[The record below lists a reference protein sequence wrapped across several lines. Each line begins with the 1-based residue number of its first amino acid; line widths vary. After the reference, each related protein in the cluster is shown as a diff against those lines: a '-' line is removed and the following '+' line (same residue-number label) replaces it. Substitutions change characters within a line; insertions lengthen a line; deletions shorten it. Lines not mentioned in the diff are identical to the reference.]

1 MGKLQ
6 RKKTSA
12 GKKKKKQSVDKA
24 PSSKA
29 GIDDDASSKTGL
41 MLNSVRGIKKT
52 HTLSLKKS
60 SSTARSES
68 SKLEGNFLGR
78 LFVAGPLQK
87 PLQFLREV
95 KVELNKVTWPTRKQT
110 IGSTLV
116 VIILVMI
123 ISFFLGIVDI
133 GLSSL
138 IGVVLK

>member
-1 MGKLQ
+1 MGRLQ
-6 RKKTSA
+6 RKKTFT
-12 GKKKKKQSVDKA
+12 GKKKKKQSVDRVS
-24 PSSKA
+24 SSKA
-29 GIDDDASSKTGL
+29 EIDADSSKTGL
-41 MLNSVRGIKKT
+41 ILDSVRGIKKAK
-52 HTLSLKKS
+52 TLSLKKS

-68 SKLEGNFLGR
+68 KKLEGNFFDR

>member
-1 MGKLQ
+1 MGRLQ

-12 GKKKKKQSVDKA
+12 GKKKKKQSVDRA

-29 GIDDDASSKTGL
+29 GIDAASPKTGL
-41 MLNSVRGIKKT
+41 ISDSVRGIKKAQI
-52 HTLSLKKS
+52 LSLKKS

-68 SKLEGNFLGR
+68 RKPEGNFLDR

-87 PLQFLREV
+87 SLQFLREV

-116 VIILVMI
+116 VIVLVMI
-123 ISFFLGIVDI
+123 ISVFLGIVDI

>member
-1 MGKLQ
+1 MGRLQ

-12 GKKKKKQSVDKA
+12 GKKKKKQSVDRA

-29 GIDDDASSKTGL
+29 EIDAASSKTGL
-41 MLNSVRGIKKT
+41 MLDSVRGIKKT
-52 HTLSLKKS
+52 QTLSLKKS

-68 SKLEGNFLGR
+68 RKLEGNFLGR
-78 LFVAGPLQK
+78 LFIVGSLQK
-87 PLQFLREV
+87 SLQFLREV

-116 VIILVMI
+116 VIILVII

-138 IGVVLK
+138 IGVVIK

>member
-1 MGKLQ
+1 MGRLQ

-12 GKKKKKQSVDKA
+12 GKKKKKQSVDRA
-24 PSSKA
+24 PSSEA
-29 GIDDDASSKTGL
+29 EIDAASPKTGL
-41 MLNSVRGIKKT
+41 ISDSVRGIKKAQ
-52 HTLSLKKS
+52 TLSLKKS

-68 SKLEGNFLGR
+68 RKLEGNFLDR

-87 PLQFLREV
+87 SLQFLREV
-95 KVELNKVTWPTRKQT
+95 KVELKKVTWPTRKQT

>member
-1 MGKLQ
+1 MGRLQ

-12 GKKKKKQSVDKA
+12 GKKKKKQSVDRA

-29 GIDDDASSKTGL
+29 EIDAASPKTGL
-41 MLNSVRGIKKT
+41 ISDSVRGIKKAQ
-52 HTLSLKKS
+52 TLSLKKS

-68 SKLEGNFLGR
+68 RKLEGNFLDR

-87 PLQFLREV
+87 SLQFLREV
-95 KVELNKVTWPTRKQT
+95 KVELKKVTWPTRKQT

>member
-1 MGKLQ
+1 MVRLQ

-29 GIDDDASSKTGL
+29 GIDAASQKTGL
-41 MLNSVRGIKKT
+41 ISDSVSGIKKAQ
-52 HTLSLKKS
+52 TLSLKKS
-60 SSTARSES
+60 SGAARSES
-68 SKLEGNFLGR
+68 KKFEGNFQGMF
-78 LFVAGPLQK
+78 FVAGALQK
-87 PLQFLREV
+87 SLQFLREV

-123 ISFFLGIVDI
+123 ISFFLGIIDI

>member
-1 MGKLQ
+1 MGRLQ
-6 RKKTSA
+6 RKKSSA
-12 GKKKKKQSVDKA
+12 GKKKKKQSVDRA

-29 GIDDDASSKTGL
+29 GINAATQKTGL
-41 MLNSVRGIKKT
+41 ISDSVRGIKKAQ
-52 HTLSLKKS
+52 TLSLKKS
-60 SSTARSES
+60 SSTVRSES
-68 SKLEGNFLGR
+68 RKLEGNFLGR
-78 LFVAGPLQK
+78 LFVARSLQK
-87 PLQFLREV
+87 SLQFLREV

>member
-1 MGKLQ
+1 MGRLQ

-12 GKKKKKQSVDKA
+12 GKKNKKQSVDSA
-24 PSSKA
+24 PSSNA
-29 GIDDDASSKTGL
+29 GIGAASQKTSL
-41 MLNSVRGIKKT
+41 ISDSVRGLKKT
-52 HTLSLKKS
+52 QTLSLKKS

-68 SKLEGNFLGR
+68 GKLKENFLGR
-78 LFVAGPLQK
+78 LFIAGPLQK

-110 IGSTLV
+110 IGSTVV

-123 ISFFLGIVDI
+123 ISLFLGVVDI

>member
-12 GKKKKKQSVDKA
+12 GKKKKIVDKA
-24 PSSKA
+24 LSSKP
-29 GIDDDASSKTGL
+29 GIDAASPTTGL
-41 MLNSVRGIKKT
+41 ISDSVRGIKKAQ
-52 HTLSLKKS
+52 TLSMKKS

-68 SKLEGNFLGR
+68 RKLEGNFFGR

-87 PLQFLREV
+87 SLQFLREV

>member
-1 MGKLQ
+1 MGRLQ

-12 GKKKKKQSVDKA
+12 GKKKKKQSVDRA

-29 GIDDDASSKTGL
+29 EIDAASPKTGL
-41 MLNSVRGIKKT
+41 ISDSVRGIKKAQ
-52 HTLSLKKS
+52 TLSLKKS

-68 SKLEGNFLGR
+68 RKLEGNFLDR

-87 PLQFLREV
+87 SLQFLREV
-95 KVELNKVTWPTRKQT
+95 KVELKKVTWPTRKQT

-138 IGVVLK
+138 IGVVIK

>member
-1 MGKLQ
+1 MGRLQ

-12 GKKKKKQSVDKA
+12 GKKKKKQSVDRA
-24 PSSKA
+24 PSSEA
-29 GIDDDASSKTGL
+29 EIDAASPKTGL
-41 MLNSVRGIKKT
+41 ISDSVRGIKKAQ
-52 HTLSLKKS
+52 TLSLKKS

-68 SKLEGNFLGR
+68 RKLEGNFLDR

-87 PLQFLREV
+87 SLQFLREV
-95 KVELNKVTWPTRKQT
+95 KVELKKVTWPTRKQT

-138 IGVVLK
+138 IGVVIK

>member
-1 MGKLQ
+1 MGRLQ

-12 GKKKKKQSVDKA
+12 GKKKKKQSADRA

-29 GIDDDASSKTGL
+29 EIDAASPKTGL
-41 MLNSVRGIKKT
+41 ISDSVRGIKKAQ
-52 HTLSLKKS
+52 TLSLKKS

-68 SKLEGNFLGR
+68 RKLEGNFMDR

-87 PLQFLREV
+87 SLQFLREV
-95 KVELNKVTWPTRKQT
+95 KVELKKVTWPTRKQT

>member
-1 MGKLQ
+1 MGRLQ
-6 RKKTSA
+6 RKKASA
-12 GKKKKKQSVDKA
+12 GKKKKKQSVDRVS
-24 PSSKA
+24 SSKA
-29 GIDDDASSKTGL
+29 EIDAASSKTGL
-41 MLNSVRGIKKT
+41 ILDSVRGIKKAK
-52 HTLSLKKS
+52 TLSLKKS

-68 SKLEGNFLGR
+68 KKLEGNFFDR

-87 PLQFLREV
+87 SLQFLREV

-110 IGSTLV
+110 ISSTLV

>member
-1 MGKLQ
+1 MGRLQ

-12 GKKKKKQSVDKA
+12 GKKKKKQSVDRA

-29 GIDDDASSKTGL
+29 GIDAASSKTGL
-41 MLNSVRGIKKT
+41 ISDSVRGIKKAQ
-52 HTLSLKKS
+52 TLSLKKS

-68 SKLEGNFLGR
+68 RKLEGNFLDR

-87 PLQFLREV
+87 SLQFLREV

-138 IGVVLK
+138 MGVVLK

>member
-6 RKKTSA
+6 RKKTPA
-12 GKKKKKQSVDKA
+12 GKKKKKQSVDRSL
-24 PSSKA
+24 SSKA
-29 GIDDDASSKTGL
+29 GVAASPKTGL
-41 MLNSVRGIKKT
+41 ISDSVRGIKKAQI
-52 HTLSLKKS
+52 LSLKKKKF

-68 SKLEGNFLGR
+68 RKLEGNFFDR

-87 PLQFLREV
+87 SLQFLREV

-116 VIILVMI
+116 VIILVII

-138 IGVVLK
+138 IGVVL

>member
-1 MGKLQ
+1 MGRLQ

-12 GKKKKKQSVDKA
+12 GKKKKKQSVDRA

-29 GIDDDASSKTGL
+29 EIDAASPKTGL
-41 MLNSVRGIKKT
+41 ISDSVRGIKKAQ
-52 HTLSLKKS
+52 TLSLKKS

-68 SKLEGNFLGR
+68 RKLEGNFLDR

-87 PLQFLREV
+87 SLQFLREV

-116 VIILVMI
+116 VIILVII

-138 IGVVLK
+138 VGVII